1 MRKIQE
7 LAGRSVGF
15 QQTILH
21 QVVRIRCVI
30 HKAVHLITDVIED
43 VGRQLGKNV
52 VPFVLRGHNMRAA
65 KNGFRLLEPPFGLL
79 GSKASSLTG
88 MCSPD
93 VLMGLDV
100 MVVVVVSIGEPIF
113 VVEN

>member
-1 MRKIQE
+1 
-7 LAGRSVGF
+7 
-15 QQTILH
+15 
-21 QVVRIRCVI
+21 
-30 HKAVHLITDVIED
+30 
-43 VGRQLGKNV
+43 
-52 VPFVLRGHNMRAA
+52 MRAA